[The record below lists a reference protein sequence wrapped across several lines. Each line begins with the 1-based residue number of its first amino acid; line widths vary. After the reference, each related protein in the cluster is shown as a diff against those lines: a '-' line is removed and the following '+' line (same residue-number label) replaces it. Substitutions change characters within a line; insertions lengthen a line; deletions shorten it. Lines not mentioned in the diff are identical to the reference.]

1 MSVPPPDQPAQPPR
15 PSVWGDAA
23 AAPGTPSHPPAA
35 PGTPVHP
42 PAATPS
48 PPAVQPHTVQP
59 ATQPYAAQPYVAQ
72 PYVAQPAEPVP
83 PAFAS
88 TPAPPPSSRVV
99 LRAGPYWGGA
109 VATGIV
115 AALVG
120 IVGVLIFES
129 ILDVGLVVKD
139 PFGTESDSWAYAIG
153 GFVAA
158 LAAAALLNLLLV
170 STPRPRAFFGWIMAL
185 ATVAAALVPLTWT
198 DDTTAALCAG
208 AVNLLVGIAIWSL
221 LSGVLS
227 RTTTVVATP

>member
-1 MSVPPPDQPAQPPR
+1 MSVPPPDQPAYPPR
-15 PSVWGDAA
+15 PSAYGE
-23 AAPGTPSHPPAA
+23 
-35 PGTPVHP
+35 
-42 PAATPS
+42 PAATTPVTPPVT
-48 PPAVQPHTVQP
+48 PPAVQP
-59 ATQPYAAQPYVAQ
+59 VAQ
-72 PYVAQPAEPVP
+72 PAVPASPPPAVQPVWAQPAEPVP

-88 TPAPPPSSRVV
+88 TPAPAPTSRVV

-120 IVGVLIFES
+120 VVGVLVFQS
-129 ILDVGLVVKD
+129 ILDVGIVVKD
-139 PFGTESDSWAYAIG
+139 PFGTDSDSWAYAVA

-158 LAAAALLNLLLV
+158 IAAAALLHLLLI

-185 ATVAAALVPLTWT
+185 ATVAAALLPLTWT

-227 RTTTVVATP
+227 RTTTVVTT